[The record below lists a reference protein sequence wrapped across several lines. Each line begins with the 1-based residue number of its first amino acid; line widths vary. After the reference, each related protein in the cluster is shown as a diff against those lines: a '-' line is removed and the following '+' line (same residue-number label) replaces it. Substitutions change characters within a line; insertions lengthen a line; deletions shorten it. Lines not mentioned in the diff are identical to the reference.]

1 MRKSVRIASLL
12 VAAAVVGGA
21 AMPAWAVDGVILI
34 DQNKALAGNVTPGDA
49 PGFPVTISLPGSYRL
64 AGNLTVPN
72 ANTDAIVIAASHVT
86 IDLNGFAI
94 LGPTDCGGGLN
105 PCANAGSGNGIS
117 TSNVQ
122 FNITI
127 RNGTI
132 QGMGNAG
139 IAFFGASNLVEN
151 MHVRSNGAVGII
163 IFSSNERTGS
173 IVQNNTAQL
182 NGGGGFGIN
191 VEFGLVSHNVVD
203 FNSNGILVG
212 GAGSVSYN
220 VVTRN
225 VGFGLRL
232 GSSIGGAGNY
242 IGNMLTGNGG
252 GNVSIFGPW
261 INQGQNLCGTA
272 SCPGAQL

>member
-1 MRKSVRIASLL
+1 M
-12 VAAAVVGGA
+12 
-21 AMPAWAVDGVILI
+21 
-34 DQNKALAGNVTPGDA
+34 
-49 PGFPVTISLPGSYRL
+49 
-64 AGNLTVPN
+64 
-72 ANTDAIVIAASHVT
+72 T

-212 GAGSVSYN
+212 GLEVFPTTSSPVMSVLDYAL
-220 VVTRN
+220 V
-225 VGFGLRL
+225 
-232 GSSIGGAGNY
+232 
-242 IGNMLTGNGG
+242 
-252 GNVSIFGPW
+252 P
-261 INQGQNLCGTA
+261 
-272 SCPGAQL
+272 QLAAPETTSAIC